1 MRVSTTVLGLV
12 GAVAGSAAAVA
23 GYQHTASIDAV
34 APQPR
39 AAVPAVGRPLPAAP
53 PRVRVRLAPCQR
65 PAQLVRGACVTT
77 VTRTRV
83 VIDPAPALP
92 AVMPAA
98 PAVRP
103 APAVRAAAPVPARH
117 TGPPHREHDDS
128 TEREAHRGGGSDD

>member
-12 GAVAGSAAAVA
+12 GALAGSAAAVA
-23 GYQHTASIDAV
+23 GYQHTASIDDV

-39 AAVPAVGRPLPAAP
+39 AGVPAVGRPLPAAP
-53 PRVRVRLAPCQR
+53 PRIRVRLAPCQR

-77 VTRTRV
+77 VTRTQV

-92 AVMPAA
+92 AAAPAV

-103 APAVRAAAPVPARH
+103 AASVQPRRAGR
-117 TGPPHREHDDS
+117 PHREHDDS
-128 TEREAHRGGGSDD
+128 AERDDSTERGAHSGGGADD